1 MKKGISLI
9 VLIITIVVII
19 ILATAI
25 VVNIAQ
31 TDMIGNASEAVVKQD
46 FKTMQDELA
55 LYKADKYLEA
65 KGKYDS
71 STLYADEAT
80 NPSIYDVIPSLKN
93 SKYDGKVGII
103 NGNIA
108 ISEEITEEQKNW
120 ISEIMEVET
129 YSVSELI
136 SDMKYVVEKG
146 KSILLPE
153 NATYEFTTT
162 NTNISLK
169 GR

>member
-46 FKTMQDELA
+46 FKTFQDELT

-71 STLYADEAT
+71 STLYADETT

-93 SKYDGKVGII
+93 SKYAGNVCVV

-108 ISEEITEEQKNW
+108 ISENIT
-120 ISEIMEVET
+120 
-129 YSVSELI
+129 
-136 SDMKYVVEKG
+136 
-146 KSILLPE
+146 
-153 NATYEFTTT
+153 
-162 NTNISLK
+162 
-169 GR
+169 